1 MIVYPAIDIKDG
13 LCVRLLQG
21 REDEVTV
28 FARDPA
34 LMAQKW
40 QKEGAE
46 MLHVIDLDGAFKG
59 RPQNTEALKRIIQ
72 AVDIPIEFGGG
83 VRDIGVL
90 TALFKMGVAQ
100 VVLGTTV
107 ITDVAFVSKAVELYG
122 SRVLV
127 GIDARGGKVA
137 IQGWREVTGVDALEV
152 AKEVEDM
159 GISRIVYTDIERDG
173 ALVGP
178 NIEGIRTL
186 AEAIRVPV
194 IASGGVS
201 TLENIKALR
210 ALEPLGVEGI
220 VIGKALYVKAFTL
233 RQAIEVASGAD

>member
-1 MIVYPAIDIKDG
+1 MIVYPAIDLKDG

-28 FARDPA
+28 FSRDPA

-40 QKEGAE
+40 QKEGAQ

-59 RPQNTEALKRIIQ
+59 RPQNTEALRKIIQ

-83 VRDIGVL
+83 VREIDIL
-90 TALFKMGVAQ
+90 TELFEMGVAQ

-107 ITDVAFVSKAVELYG
+107 ITNPSFVARAVELYG

-137 IQGWREVTGVDALEV
+137 IQGWREVTDIDALEV
-152 AKEVEDM
+152 AKEVEGM
-159 GISRIVYTDIERDG
+159 GISRVVYTDIERDG

-178 NIEGIRTL
+178 NIEGIRAL
-186 AEAIRVPV
+186 AGAIRIPV

-201 TLENIKALR
+201 TLENIKALK

-233 RQAIEVASGAD
+233 RQAIGVASGVD